1 MPLDHRLPTGI
12 ATGVGSMPGEDFEGA
27 VSLVVGDLPDLI
39 YLPELPQRGPEAAM
53 NGRGIA
59 LLVGLGAE
67 TQTGSWRLTAAPG
80 ADQRRARAFLARD
93 LDGWQREAGI
103 HQGPAKVQV
112 VGPWTLAASTE
123 LPGGDKVVGDFG
135 ARRDL
140 AQSLAEGV
148 RNHVLDVRG
157 RLPDQTLIVQID
169 EPALPAILGGRV
181 PTGSGLHHHRSVD
194 AAIASQGLEWVL
206 AAISTQGATAVV
218 HCCGG
223 DLPIGVLRSAGAIAI
238 SFDLSLVRADQL
250 DGFAEAVQ
258 DGVGMLVG
266 VVPAVEPD
274 VSVSDADLTRQVERW
289 WQSMGFAAKEL
300 SDHCLITPSCGL
312 AGASPS
318 WARRSH
324 QLAVAVAHNV
334 GEAGED

>member
-1 MPLDHRLPTGI
+1 
-12 ATGVGSMPGEDFEGA
+12 MPGEDFEGA
-27 VSLVVGDLPDLI
+27 VSLVVSDLPDLI
-39 YLPELPQRGPEAAM
+39 YLPELPQRGPEATM
-53 NGRGIA
+53 NGRGVA

-67 TQTGSWRLTAAPG
+67 SQTGGWRLTTAPG
-80 ADQRRARAFLARD
+80 TDQRRARSSLARD
-93 LDGWQREAGI
+93 LDRWQHAAGI
-103 HQGPAKVQV
+103 HQGTAKVQV
-112 VGPWTLAASTE
+112 VGPWTLAAGTE
-123 LPGGDKVVGDFG
+123 LPGGGDKVVGDFG
-135 ARRDL
+135 ACRDL

-148 RNHVLDVRG
+148 RNHIRDVRG
-157 RLPDQTLIVQID
+157 RVPDQTLIVQID
-169 EPALPAILGGRV
+169 EPALPAILRGRV
-181 PTGSGLHHHRSVD
+181 PTASGLHRHRSVE

-206 AAISTQGATAVV
+206 AAISAEGATAVV
-218 HCCGG
+218 HCCAG
-223 DLPIGVLRSAGAIAI
+223 DLPIGVLRTAGAPAI

-274 VSVSDADLTRQVERW
+274 VSASDADLTRQVERW